1 MAAIGAHRGA
11 TATAAE
17 NSLAAF
23 EAAIRLGVE
32 FIEFDVRRTSDQT
45 LIVLHDATIGGEPVA
60 ALTSEAIFQK
70 SGVRPPRLA
79 EVLELAGG
87 RIGLDVELKE
97 GGYVA
102 EVVDAV
108 RRGSEPERIVYTS
121 FLDTVIRQVGS
132 HEPAAKTG
140 LILGRS
146 SPAPYLRTRLSEIF
160 PAQRLRRCGATFAV
174 LHYQLAKLGALRRA
188 HAAGVPTLVWT
199 VNGASPLRRFLSNPL
214 VYGVITDQPQ
224 QALVIRDSLGQ
235 SAVPATLPER

>member
-1 MAAIGAHRGA
+1 MAVIGAHRGA
-11 TATAAE
+11 TTTAAE

-23 EAAIRLGVE
+23 EAAIQVGVE
-32 FIEFDVRRTSDQT
+32 FIEFDVRRASDQT

-60 ALTSEAIFQK
+60 ALTREAIYQK

-97 GGYVA
+97 DGYVA
-102 EVVDAV
+102 EVVEQV
-108 RRGSEPERIVYTS
+108 RRGSEPERVVYTS

-132 HEPAAKTG
+132 HDPTAKTG

-160 PAQRLRRCGATFAV
+160 PVQRLRRCEATFAV
-174 LHYQLAKLGALRRA
+174 LHYQLAKLGALRRT
-188 HAAGVPTLVWT
+188 HAAGIPTLVWT
-199 VNGASPLRRFLSNPL
+199 VNGSRPLRRFLSNPL
-214 VYGVITDQPQ
+214 VYGVITDQPE
-224 QALVIRDSLGQ
+224 QALTIRDGLRQ
-235 SAVPATLPER
+235 SAAPGATPPR